1 MSLKNP
7 LDFPDIIN
15 RCYLENGLYLKVQ
28 PSQPRFSGKIYVL
41 IDKST
46 SSVAEAF
53 AIFLKKGK
61 IAILSGQKSA
71 GIPSLINNIDL
82 DKQYRISVPVARFYD
97 KDGKSYQGT
106 GIEPDIISDEPDI
119 IKNLLKS
126 GK

>member
-1 MSLKNP
+1 M
-7 LDFPDIIN
+7 
-15 RCYLENGLYLKVQ
+15 KVQ
-28 PSQPRFSGKIYVL
+28 PSQPRFGGKIYGL

-46 SSVAEAF
+46 SGVAEAF
-53 AIFLKKGK
+53 AIFLKKEK
-61 IAILSGQKSA
+61 IAVLAGQKSA
-71 GIPSLINNIDL
+71 GSPALINNLDL

-106 GIEPDIISDEPDI
+106 GIEPDIFSDEADI